1 MLQGQGVPFTTGLRA
16 QRSQPQLATAAWLA
30 LAVAVA
36 LALGTFHIGRASLW
50 SDEVF
55 SRYYYDLFGLHFL
68 LTDGLRLEPTP
79 PTHAILLHLWIVLF
93 GDSEAALRSLSAI
106 AYAACMPV
114 VFLLARSV
122 AGRREAL
129 LATLLL
135 ALCPMGL
142 YFAQEARTYA
152 LTLAPAAA
160 LLLAS
165 AGFLADQR
173 PRWASVAYVASGT
186 ICLYLH
192 ATLVFLIASCA
203 ITVAACLLL
212 SSRQRLL
219 APWIALNAAVA
230 ALGAPYLW
238 HLAAASQSG
247 GLDWIGPLRM
257 RDVVAAVA
265 AVTDGIIT
273 PFPWPGAPMAA
284 LFTAVLT
291 VSVLLARPPA
301 RTAAILIGVPCLF
314 LTLVTAISLVR
325 PILLP
330 RVLCWTIIPVCILA
344 ARQMLTGGWF
354 RYAVMAAT
362 VASFGMGLFAWEAA
376 PNAGKEPWRDM
387 LTTLAPD
394 LRQAGLVVLSPRF
407 DPMILKYYAPGVR
420 HLKMW
425 DERLPPT
432 IMTAAAERL
441 GMPQITRQEI
451 AEAVAGGVDVWVL
464 SNIVDMATLE
474 AFAANTP
481 ARQVHTWRCGTQIC
495 MEAMEFGP
503 ATVNLAHAL
512 PAGR

>member
-1 MLQGQGVPFTTGLRA
+1 MLQGQGVPFASGLRA
-16 QRSQPQLATAAWLA
+16 QRSQPQLATAGWLT
-30 LAVAVA
+30 LFVAIG

-68 LTDGLRLEPTP
+68 LTEGLRVEPTP
-79 PTHAILLHLWIVLF
+79 PTHAILLHVWITLF
-93 GDSEAALRSLSAI
+93 GDSEAALRSMSAI
-106 AYAACMPV
+106 AYAACMPA

-129 LATLLL
+129 LAAALL

-152 LTLAPAAA
+152 LTLAPAAVV
-160 LLLAS
+160 LLAS
-165 AGFLADQR
+165 AGFLAER
-173 PRWASVAYVASGT
+173 RTRWTSVAYVAGGT
-186 ICLYLH
+186 LCLYLH
-192 ATLVFLIASCA
+192 ATLVFLIASCGL
-203 ITVAACLLL
+203 TVAACLLL
-212 SSRQRLL
+212 SGRARLL

-230 ALGAPYLW
+230 VLAAPYLW

-247 GLDWIGPLRM
+247 GLDWIGPLRL

-265 AVTDGIIT
+265 AVADGIIT

-284 LFTAVLT
+284 LFTTVLA

-301 RTAAILIGVPCLF
+301 RTTAILIAVPCLF
-314 LTLVTAISLVR
+314 LTLVTAASVVR

-362 VASFGMGLFAWEAA
+362 VASFGLGLFAWEAA

-387 LTTLAPD
+387 LTTLTPE

-407 DPMILKYYAPGVR
+407 DPMIMKYYAPGVR
-420 HLKMW
+420 HLEMW

-432 IMTAAAERL
+432 IMTAAAQRL
-441 GMPQITRQEI
+441 GLPQMTRQEI
-451 AEAVAGGVDVWVL
+451 AQAVAGGADVWVL
-464 SNIVDMATLE
+464 SNAVDMATLE

-481 ARQVHTWRCGTQIC
+481 ARQIHTWRCGTQIC
-495 MEAMEFGP
+495 VEAMEFGP
-503 ATVNLAHAL
+503 ATVNLAHAQ
-512 PAGR
+512 PAAR